1 MNPPVSP
8 ADTEQV
14 PFQPKQ
20 FVQWLRDVAPYV
32 HTFHNKTFV
41 IAFGGELIDNGALQ
55 DLVFDVSLL
64 IAMGMRIVLI
74 PGARPQIEKQLALR
88 QIPSEFVN
96 GIRVTNADT
105 LEAVKEACGAV
116 RLSVEAAF
124 SQGLPN
130 TPMAG
135 SSIHVVSG
143 NFITAKPVGVLDGVD
158 YQHAGV
164 VRKVNREA
172 IEAQLKADQVVLL
185 SPLGFSPTGEVF
197 NLSTPELASAVASQ
211 IHADKLLILSHE
223 DVLDEQGDQIQT

>member
-1 MNPPVSP
+1 MPFTTTHS
-8 ADTEQV
+8 TEAA
-14 PFQPKQ
+14 FETTQPRQ

-41 IAFGGELIDNGALQ
+41 IACAGELIESGGLE
-55 DLVFDVSLL
+55 DLVFDISLL
-64 IAMGMRIVLI
+64 KAMGMRIVLI
-74 PGARPQIEKQLALR
+74 PGARPQIEAQLALR

-96 GIRVTNADT
+96 GIRVTNAAT
-105 LEAVKEACGAV
+105 LEAVKEACGAL

-164 VRKVNREA
+164 VRKVDREA
-172 IEAQLKADQVVLL
+172 IETQLDAGQIVLI
-185 SPLGFSPTGEVF
+185 SP
-197 NLSTPELASAVASQ
+197 
-211 IHADKLLILSHE
+211 
-223 DVLDEQGDQIQT
+223 

>member
-105 LEAVKEACGAV
+105 LEAV
-116 RLSVEAAF
+116 
-124 SQGLPN
+124 
-130 TPMAG
+130 
-135 SSIHVVSG
+135 
-143 NFITAKPVGVLDGVD
+143 
-158 YQHAGV
+158 
-164 VRKVNREA
+164 
-172 IEAQLKADQVVLL
+172 
-185 SPLGFSPTGEVF
+185 
-197 NLSTPELASAVASQ
+197 
-211 IHADKLLILSHE
+211 
-223 DVLDEQGDQIQT
+223 